1 MINIY
6 NSIAKILNEADNI
19 LITTH
24 INPDGDGIGSGLALF
39 LALEAKGKKVRFICP
54 SPIDSTYEFLP
65 GYSKITI
72 CEDIDKVKQLDTAD
86 IIISCDTDDI
96 NRLGVIGNI
105 SRNKFI
111 NIDHHNS
118 NTYFGDINLVDEKAS
133 STGVVVKNI
142 LDSMEV
148 SINKEIAINIYTTII
163 YDTGRFMHSKTNSSV
178 FRLTA
183 ELIDIGI
190 DFAFINRKLTYNKTI
205 QDLALQ
211 KLAIENLVQDKI
223 DSRIAGITLTKEIVE
238 KEVGTIDNMGD
249 IREIPRSLESNEIAY
264 TLYETLDK
272 EGNVICKLSLRS
284 NPPYSILN
292 TAKFFGG
299 GGHKQAASCA
309 VIKSSKDK
317 VLEKLLP
324 KLRNVLQDK

>member
-1 MINIY
+1 MIDIY
-6 NSIAKILNEADNI
+6 NSVAKILNEADNI

-39 LALEAKGKKVRFICP
+39 LALEAMGKKVRFICP
-54 SPIDSTYEFLP
+54 SPIDSTYKFLP

-72 CEDIDKVKQLDTAD
+72 CEDIDKLSEVDAADT
-86 IIISCDTDDI
+86 IISCDTDDI
-96 NRLGVIGNI
+96 DRLGIVWNI
-105 SRNKFI
+105 PKKKFI

-133 STGVVVKNI
+133 STGVVIKNI
-142 LDSMEV
+142 LDIMEV

-163 YDTGRFMHSKTNSSV
+163 YDTGRFMHSKTNSAV
-178 FRLTA
+178 FRLAA

-190 DFAFINRKLTYNKTI
+190 DFAFINRKLTYSKTI

-223 DSRIAGITLTKEIVE
+223 DSRIAGITLTKEMVE
-238 KEVGTIDNMGD
+238 KEVGVIDNIGD

-264 TLYETLDK
+264 ILYETLDK
-272 EGNVICKLSLRS
+272 EGNIICKLSLRS

-299 GGHKQAASCA
+299 GGHKQAAGA
-309 VIKSSKDK
+309 IVKSSKDEII
-317 VLEKLLP
+317 EKLLP
-324 KLRNVLQDK
+324 ELRNVLQDK